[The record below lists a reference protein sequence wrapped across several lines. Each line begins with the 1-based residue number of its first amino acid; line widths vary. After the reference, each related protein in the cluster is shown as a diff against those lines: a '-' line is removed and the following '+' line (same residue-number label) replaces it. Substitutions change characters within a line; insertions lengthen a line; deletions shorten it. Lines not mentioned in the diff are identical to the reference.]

1 MLKSL
6 MHTNARIFLII
17 SSLTCYPLRASS
29 PPGQS
34 HLPAAKVNSHI
45 PTIFAQQHDNTICIM
60 EFEDR
65 KSGDSRNGVCNVLAL
80 RSALSCTSS
89 SHDHPTLEPSNTAR

>member
-17 SSLTCYPLRASS
+17 SSLTCYPPRVSS
-29 PPGQS
+29 LHGQS
-34 HLPAAKVNSHI
+34 HFPAAKVNSHI

-65 KSGDSRNGVCNVLAL
+65 KSGDSLNGVTGVMFWL
-80 RSALSCTSS
+80 SAL
-89 SHDHPTLEPSNTAR
+89 P